1 MSGESKDSQ
10 GRAFR
15 ITDVRVYRPY
25 PDEVP
30 WELLDR
36 QASADPSRDGTQIR
50 IAKLGDDIVGVYVA
64 EPVGLLT
71 FRIVD
76 LAVAEGWRRRGI
88 GRWLLGHAIGLAES
102 RGAREVQ
109 VANPSPRRFFASIGF
124 VDSGDH
130 MRFQITPE

>member
-1 MSGESKDSQ
+1 MTSGAKDDVP
-10 GRAFR
+10 RPFR

-30 WELLDR
+30 WDLLDDR
-36 QASADPSRDGTQIR
+36 AAVDPSGDEVQIR
-50 IAKLGDDIVGVYVA
+50 IAKLGDDLVGVYVA
-64 EPVGLLT
+64 EPLDPLT

-76 LAVAEGWRRRGI
+76 LVVAERWRGRGI

-109 VANPSPRRFFASIGF
+109 VSDPSPRRFFASIGF
-124 VDSGDH
+124 VDAGDA
-130 MRFQITPE
+130 MRFLITPE